1 MRRASIVGATLMATL
16 AFAPLASGQERPDAT
31 EREPPT
37 ADADSPETSDAD
49 LANQLANPI
58 ANLLSIP
65 LPNNFDF
72 GLGEGDDGFRY
83 QLNIQPVIPIPL
95 GRHWRLVVR
104 VVFPILIYQENVVT
118 PQDPVGESFAGAGDA
133 TASLFLVPPHEV
145 AGLTIGAGPAV
156 VPPTSTDHRLAP
168 GHTGIGPTAVAIW
181 QSHGVTIGLLAN
193 HVWAITDED
202 DDYSQTFLQPQLAY
216 VLPTNTTLTIQ
227 SETLYQWYSGVW
239 TVPIIGGVG
248 QLVRVGPVPLSIGL
262 HGKWW
267 VEHPEAAPDWG
278 LRAFVTALLPVG
290 GD

>member
-16 AFAPLASGQERPDAT
+16 TFVPLASGQERRDAT

-37 ADADSPETSDAD
+37 PAAETSDTE

-72 GLGEGDDGFRY
+72 GLGEGDGFRY

-95 GRHWRLVVR
+95 GGRWRLVAR

-118 PQDPVGESFAGAGDA
+118 PQDPVGESFAGAADA
-133 TASLFLVPPHEV
+133 TVSLFLVPPHQV
-145 AGLTIGAGPAV
+145 AGLTIGAGPAI
-156 VPPTSTDHRLAP
+156 VPPTSTDDRLAP
-168 GHTGIGPTAVAIW
+168 GHTGLGPTAVAIW
-181 QSHGVTIGLLAN
+181 QSHGVTVGLLAN

-227 SETLYQWYSGVW
+227 SEALYQWYSGVW

-248 QLVRVGPVPLSIGL
+248 QLVRVGPLPLSIGL
-262 HGKWW
+262 HGKWY
-267 VEHPEAAPDWG
+267 VEHPESAPDWG
-278 LRAFVTALLPVG
+278 LRAFVTAIVPVG